1 MDSEARAH
9 VVDGQKQ
16 PGGLFLGR
24 GLIPSIGVALG
35 KKRGTHLQQQV
46 LFVLV
51 GDIERGLCSRCSL
64 KVFFDAQG
72 ASFCFAKTENSA
84 EDLYKRKRLVLE
96 MKREKPMQQ
105 QVPSEC
111 EIKSELLSYPSITS
125 NSIITA
131 NPRTIPI
138 VAK

>member
-24 GLIPSIGVALG
+24 GLIPIIGVALG

-51 GDIERGLCSRCSL
+51 GRILNVDYARVARSKFSL
-64 KVFFDAQG
+64 MPKG
-72 ASFCFAKTENSA
+72 HHFALQKQKT
-84 EDLYKRKRLVLE
+84 LRRTYTK
-96 MKREKPMQQ
+96 EKT
-105 QVPSEC
+105 C
-111 EIKSELLSYPSITS
+111 T
-125 NSIITA
+125 
-131 NPRTIPI
+131 
-138 VAK
+138 